1 MNKLPEEIFNQVK
14 DFVIFKPKTKNELQ
28 EMVSF
33 YCENKEECIKQC
45 GVINNWDVSN
55 ITDMSYLFSD
65 SYTRN
70 FNDPLNNWNV
80 SNVTNMRFMF
90 RGALFFDQPLNNW
103 DTSKVTDMSFMFDCA
118 MRFNQ
123 PLNNWDTSK
132 VTDMKFMFH

>member
-65 SYTRN
+65 SHNLHIFSMN
-70 FNDPLNNWNV
+70 FLFLLKINNNY
-80 SNVTNMRFMF
+80 
-90 RGALFFDQPLNNW
+90 
-103 DTSKVTDMSFMFDCA
+103 
-118 MRFNQ
+118 
-123 PLNNWDTSK
+123 
-132 VTDMKFMFH
+132 